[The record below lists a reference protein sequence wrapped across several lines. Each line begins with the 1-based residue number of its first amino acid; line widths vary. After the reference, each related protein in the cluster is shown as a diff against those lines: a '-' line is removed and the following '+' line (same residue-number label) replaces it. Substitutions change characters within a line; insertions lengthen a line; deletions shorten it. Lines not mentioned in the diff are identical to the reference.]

1 MSERTHALDVLI
13 PTTIFVP
20 TPACSKLAHATCRS
34 VPTSLDVIILISIFA
49 PPPDHSQ
56 THAVMSEHTHVSRR
70 PHLNINLP
78 ACSKVAQA
86 ICRSVS
92 TSLDVFVLIPIFAP
106 PPACSQTQAISL
118 SVPTS
123 QDIFVLTQSQKQGL
137 KCSILV
143 GYSEG
148 YSSAGSYL
156 HEQLS
161 AKENKVIQLNG
172 EVAEL
177 RRKVFDLEE
186 TLAEKEQV
194 RHHKHPDFLYFLKTS
209 QDFL

>member
-1 MSERTHALDVLI
+1 MYDN
-13 PTTIFVP
+13 
-20 TPACSKLAHATCRS
+20 
-34 VPTSLDVIILISIFA
+34 FA
-49 PPPDHSQ
+49 
-56 THAVMSEHTHVSRR
+56 
-70 PHLNINLP
+70 
-78 ACSKVAQA
+78 
-86 ICRSVS
+86 
-92 TSLDVFVLIPIFAP
+92 
-106 PPACSQTQAISL
+106 
-118 SVPTS
+118 
-123 QDIFVLTQSQKQGL
+123 
-137 KCSILV
+137 

-194 RHHKHPDFLYFLKTS
+194 RRRLIYELSCNFSSRFSLHEQPQLVWPLLALQPKEKTRWIS
-209 QDFL
+209 WRTLVRS

>member
-1 MSERTHALDVLI
+1 MTNLTRWESGSQGRRALHAMLPPTENLSSNCTRDYVL
-13 PTTIFVP
+13 
-20 TPACSKLAHATCRS
+20 CKLLCQAPDFYSSLLLHNKTLKPQIHA
-34 VPTSLDVIILISIFA
+34 ILEFHFKLEQKGVVCMIYFA
-49 PPPDHSQ
+49 
-56 THAVMSEHTHVSRR
+56 
-70 PHLNINLP
+70 
-78 ACSKVAQA
+78 
-86 ICRSVS
+86 
-92 TSLDVFVLIPIFAP
+92 
-106 PPACSQTQAISL
+106 
-118 SVPTS
+118 
-123 QDIFVLTQSQKQGL
+123 
-137 KCSILV
+137 

-194 RHHKHPDFLYFLKTS
+194 RRLQHQVSWNFSSRFSLHEQLQLVWPLPVLQPKVETP
-209 QDFL
+209 

>member
-1 MSERTHALDVLI
+1 MI
-13 PTTIFVP
+13 Y
-20 TPACSKLAHATCRS
+20 
-34 VPTSLDVIILISIFA
+34 FA
-49 PPPDHSQ
+49 
-56 THAVMSEHTHVSRR
+56 
-70 PHLNINLP
+70 
-78 ACSKVAQA
+78 
-86 ICRSVS
+86 
-92 TSLDVFVLIPIFAP
+92 
-106 PPACSQTQAISL
+106 
-118 SVPTS
+118 
-123 QDIFVLTQSQKQGL
+123 
-137 KCSILV
+137 

-194 RHHKHPDFLYFLKTS
+194 RRLQHQVSCNFSSRFSLHEQLQLVWPLPVLQPKAETPWISWRTLVRS
-209 QDFL
+209 

>member
-1 MSERTHALDVLI
+1 MYDH
-13 PTTIFVP
+13 
-20 TPACSKLAHATCRS
+20 
-34 VPTSLDVIILISIFA
+34 FA
-49 PPPDHSQ
+49 
-56 THAVMSEHTHVSRR
+56 
-70 PHLNINLP
+70 
-78 ACSKVAQA
+78 
-86 ICRSVS
+86 
-92 TSLDVFVLIPIFAP
+92 
-106 PPACSQTQAISL
+106 
-118 SVPTS
+118 
-123 QDIFVLTQSQKQGL
+123 
-137 KCSILV
+137 

-194 RHHKHPDFLYFLKTS
+194 KSRLNMSFHKNSLPGSLRKNSCGWSCLCQSCCQRSRHPGSVGGYS
-209 QDFL
+209 QGADQGAGDLGR

>member
-1 MSERTHALDVLI
+1 MNLWY
-13 PTTIFVP
+13 
-20 TPACSKLAHATCRS
+20 
-34 VPTSLDVIILISIFA
+34 FA
-49 PPPDHSQ
+49 
-56 THAVMSEHTHVSRR
+56 
-70 PHLNINLP
+70 
-78 ACSKVAQA
+78 
-86 ICRSVS
+86 
-92 TSLDVFVLIPIFAP
+92 
-106 PPACSQTQAISL
+106 
-118 SVPTS
+118 
-123 QDIFVLTQSQKQGL
+123 
-137 KCSILV
+137 

-194 RHHKHPDFLYFLKTS
+194 RQLQHYV
-209 QDFL
+209 